1 MDFFTDMLGFAA
13 ADKVI
18 EKNNNEINFDNF
30 ISQAKD
36 TQILIL
42 ITVPQCE
49 VEIPGWF
56 ANETHIIDEKF
67 IKDAYLELYNYLV
80 TKNIITVKED
90 DVTSIFTWKSAYI
103 INTKI
108 IDTPKLSELIKK
120 ENPDFPKLLKCYKI
134 DHQKLSDFLKNYNYN
149 FVDQVTVIT
158 KGGKRK
164 NKKIRKN
171 KTKKRRNT
179 KF

>member
-1 MDFFTDMLGFAA
+1 
-13 ADKVI
+13 
-18 EKNNNEINFDNF
+18 
-30 ISQAKD
+30 
-36 TQILIL
+36 
-42 ITVPQCE
+42 
-49 VEIPGWF
+49 
-56 ANETHIIDEKF
+56 
-67 IKDAYLELYNYLV
+67 LYDYLV
-80 TKNIITVKED
+80 TKNIITVKKD
-90 DVTSIFTWKSAYI
+90 DATSIFTWKSAYI
-103 INTKI
+103 INTDL
-108 IDTPKLSELIKK
+108 IDTPNLIELIKK